1 MGKLEELRQMVS
13 DLFAEAEKK
22 EVIEKA
28 ALVSNKIDEVEKEQE
43 ALINKNGELLKSY
56 KDLVLHTSFSEAPSA
71 GNQPASSSVVSF
83 DDMLAQFLK
92 NNGGK

>member
-28 ALVSNKIDEVEKEQE
+28 ALVSNKIDEVEKEQN
-43 ALINKNGELLKSY
+43 LLVDKNAELLKSY
-56 KDLVLHTSFSEAPSA
+56 KDLVLHTSFKEAPTA
-71 GNQPASSSVVSF
+71 GNNPAASCTVSF
-83 DDMLAQFLK
+83 DDMLKQFIE
-92 NNGGK
+92 NGGK

>member
-28 ALVSNKIDEVEKEQE
+28 ALVSNKIDEVEKEQN
-43 ALINKNGELLKSY
+43 LLVDKNAELLKSY
-56 KDLVLHTSFSEAPSA
+56 KDLVLHTAFKEAPSA
-71 GNQPASSSVVSF
+71 GNNPAASGTVSF
-83 DDMLAQFLK
+83 DDMLNQFIA
-92 NNGGK
+92 NGGK

>member
-28 ALVSNKIDEVEKEQE
+28 ALVSNKIDEVEKEQNLLVDKD
-43 ALINKNGELLKSY
+43 AELLKSY
-56 KDLVLHTSFSEAPSA
+56 KDLVLHTSFKEAPSA
-71 GNQPASSSVVSF
+71 GNNPAASGTVSF
-83 DDMLAQFLK
+83 DDMLKQFIE
-92 NNGGK
+92 NGGK

>member
-28 ALVSNKIDEVEKEQE
+28 ALVSNKIDEVEKEQNL
-43 ALINKNGELLKSY
+43 LIDKNAELLKSY
-56 KDLVLHTSFSEAPSA
+56 KDLVLHTSFKEAPSS
-71 GNQPASSSVVSF
+71 GNNPAASGTVSF
-83 DDMLAQFLK
+83 DDMLNQFIA
-92 NNGGK
+92 NGGK